1 MEILKVDCGTCRARG
16 PACGDCAIT
25 ALLGPIEQTVWL
37 DGEEQAAIGAM
48 AASGL
53 LPPLRLSRPVVA
65 VEPPRPDEPWAR
77 FAGFD
82 AIP

>member
-25 ALLGPIEQTVWL
+25 ALLGPIEGAVWL
-37 DGEEQAAIGAM
+37 DGDEQAALGAM
-48 AASGL
+48 AESGL
-53 LPPLRLSRPVVA
+53 LPPLRLLRPVVA
-65 VEPPRPDEPWAR
+65 LEVPGPGEGWGE
-77 FAGFD
+77 FAGLE